1 MLRTTALNT
10 RPGARTTAGTAS
22 NSRVV
27 GTNAVVVVVATRRQ
41 SQSRRSVHVDDGK
54 PLKPSVPV
62 GRRSVVTGDA
72 PRRGGGDCAREI
84 SLDRG
89 GSGTGG
95 GRGGGRGGGD
105 DGGRGEGDDEDDA
118 NANRGWMFAF
128 GVGASVLAT
137 TLASAPEAKAGALN
151 ATTRRRSSSKL
162 TDAATS
168 LLYGFVIFYGVK
180 LALKRLFAPVLLFVS
195 TTHLL
200 YKMRT
205 LRVSPF
211 MLYEGLIKPYMPLEY
226 QKNLEDFSA
235 KAMKS
240 KVVDKKLLHD
250 GWWDR
255 QERRFWACA
264 HRLLPACDSPIGERA
279 FVIGILLAGLA

>member
-1 MLRTTALNT
+1 MRVVTRVVANAANTA
-10 RPGARTTAGTAS
+10 AGTS
-22 NSRVV
+22 PSRVV
-27 GTNAVVVVVATRRQ
+27 VGANAAARRPVRGSHGKPLRRATRSAFASVGRRR
-41 SQSRRSVHVDDGK
+41 RRSVANGN
-54 PLKPSVPV
+54 
-62 GRRSVVTGDA
+62 A
-72 PRRGGGDCAREI
+72 ARRGGGARET
-84 SLDRG
+84 SSDRG
-89 GSGTGG
+89 GSGSGG
-95 GRGGGRGGGD
+95 GRGGDGD
-105 DGGRGEGDDEDDA
+105 GGGRGEGDEDEGEDDA
-118 NANRGWMFAF
+118 NGRRLGTFAL
-128 GVGASVLAT
+128 GVGASVLAAT
-137 TLASAPEAKAGALN
+137 FASAPEANAGALSG
-151 ATTRRRSSSKL
+151 TRRRSSSKL

-168 LLYGFVIFYGVK
+168 LLYGFVVFYGVK

-211 MLYEGLIKPYMPLEY
+211 MLYEDLIKPYMPLEY

-264 HRLLPACDSPIGERA
+264 HRLLPACNSSIGERA

>member
-1 MLRTTALNT
+1 MLF
-10 RPGARTTAGTAS
+10 
-22 NSRVV
+22 
-27 GTNAVVVVVATRRQ
+27 
-41 SQSRRSVHVDDGK
+41 RS
-54 PLKPSVPV
+54 
-62 GRRSVVTGDA
+62 
-72 PRRGGGDCAREI
+72 
-84 SLDRG
+84 
-89 GSGTGG
+89 
-95 GRGGGRGGGD
+95 GGGD

-118 NANRGWMFAF
+118 NANRGRMFAF

-211 MLYEGLIKPYMPLEY
+211 MLYEDLIKPYMPLEY

>member
-27 GTNAVVVVVATRRQ
+27 GTNAVVVVATRRQ

-84 SLDRG
+84 LLDRG

-105 DGGRGEGDDEDDA
+105 DGGRGEGDDEDDT

-211 MLYEGLIKPYMPLEY
+211 MLYEDLIKPYMPLEY

>member
-1 MLRTTALNT
+1 MLRVVTTALNN
-10 RPGARTTAGTAS
+10 RPGARTTAGTSS
-22 NSRVV
+22 NARVV
-27 GTNAVVVVVATRRQ
+27 GTNAVVTRCQ
-41 SQSRRSVHVDDGK
+41 SQSRRSVHVVDGK
-54 PLKPSVPV
+54 PLKPSVV

-72 PRRGGGDCAREI
+72 PRHGGGDCTRGI

-95 GRGGGRGGGD
+95 RRGGGRGGGD
-105 DGGRGEGDDEDDA
+105 DGGRGEGDDQDDA
-118 NANRGWMFAF
+118 NANRGRMFAF

-137 TLASAPEAKAGALN
+137 TLASAPEANAGALN

-211 MLYEGLIKPYMPLEY
+211 MLYEDLIKPYMPLEY